1 MDPRWEVVLFAL
13 YVVPSLVV
21 AARRPTKTLLVIA
34 VNLLLGWTIIGWF
47 VSVALALLL
56 PPAAAQP
63 SQSGAL
69 QANGAATA
77 AIPEPPAMPTFVID
91 PIRVAA
97 LSLVASLVY
106 QYWWFWRFFEFARRE
121 RFPRSRSFWWIL
133 VPFYGWAVVGRLFQ
147 DLETR
152 LGPLRPAGYSA
163 QAALA
168 LVIASDVSAGWAVTL
183 RSFPLV
189 VGTLALSGVFC
200 ASALYQVQA
209 AVNAYLRITH
219 RDARPAGLFVG
230 EGIALA
236 GGLVLLGLLVL
247 GGVPKESGQP
257 MASRTTL
264 PTATP
269 APFTSRQPQP
279 TGAPIPATGNVLSM
293 TSQPRDYIG
302 QGQSVTLTEPS
313 WRFGVSPFNTVESI
327 TIHAQSTNG
336 TSYHWWDLEFAASRG
351 QQLHTGSYAN
361 AQRAPFRTGT
371 APGLDVG
378 GEGRGCNNLFG
389 TFTISRLVVDS
400 QGNVQSFEATFEQ
413 HCEQPTAPALRGYVR
428 FGSAGSSQ
436 QAQLQSRSPG
446 HAA

>member
-247 GGVPKESGQP
+247 GGVPKASGQP

-351 QQLHTGSYAN
+351 QQLHT
-361 AQRAPFRTGT
+361 
-371 APGLDVG
+371 
-378 GEGRGCNNLFG
+378 
-389 TFTISRLVVDS
+389 
-400 QGNVQSFEATFEQ
+400 
-413 HCEQPTAPALRGYVR
+413 
-428 FGSAGSSQ
+428 
-436 QAQLQSRSPG
+436 
-446 HAA
+446 